1 MLKMYTRLLFITLGA
16 IVFSQCSSSNTL
28 TFQKAK
34 QAQAAKIYYQD
45 GKLDKGIILKKE
57 GNSLLYVSETNHEQ
71 QTVDNSIIRRME
83 KLDVVYDYQA
93 YPISEAEISKVK
105 SNRNTWGYAIGGAV
119 IGGAAGLAVGLPLWY
134 ADVDQVP
141 PYFIAG
147 ATAVAGSIF
156 FAFKGQN
163 KDRENA
169 IRQIRLS
176 RLSEGEL
183 EKQVE
188 DEKKKLDELEKEKQ
202 KIQDQL
208 KDKEQKSK

>member
-1 MLKMYTRLLFITLGA
+1 MLKYYIRLLSVSLGA
-16 IVFSQCSSSNTL
+16 ILFFQCSSSNNL

-34 QAQAAKIYYQD
+34 QEQSAKIFYQD
-45 GKLDKGIILKKE
+45 GTQDKGIILKKE
-57 GNSLLYVSETNHEQ
+57 GNTLLYVSEANHKR
-71 QTVDNSIIRRME
+71 QTADNSTIRRME
-83 KLDVVYDYQA
+83 KLEVVYDYQA
-93 YPISEAEISKVK
+93 YPISEAEIVKVK

-134 ADVDQVP
+134 AEVDQVP

-147 ATAVAGSIF
+147 ATAVAGSIY

-169 IRQIRLS
+169 IRQIRLT
-176 RLSEGEL
+176 RLSEEEL
-183 EKQVE
+183 EKQVA

-202 KIQDQL
+202 KIQEQL
-208 KDKEQKSK
+208 KDKEQESK